1 MLLREKVPEGPS
13 VFHVVAEL
21 VPCGT
26 SPCMV
31 FGCLSGLCECLEA
44 SLGLEP
50 RLPVDRNLLYSDRVS
65 EYREAYPVRRRIRTH
80 QAWKQ
85 LVQRLLRHF
94 GARARWFVWNW
105 IGCDRSWRNTV
116 LGRVELRFFRSL
128 DHLVLVREFSPE
140 DVVERLQAG
149 A

>member
-1 MLLREKVPEGPS
+1 MK
-13 VFHVVAEL
+13 
-21 VPCGT
+21 
-26 SPCMV
+26 
-31 FGCLSGLCECLEA
+31 A

-50 RLPVDRNLLYSDRVS
+50 RLPVDRSLVLG
-65 EYREAYPVRRRIRTH
+65 P
-80 QAWKQ
+80 WKQ
-85 LVQRLLRHF
+85 SVQRLLRHF
-94 GARARWFVWNW
+94 GAQARWFVWNW

-128 DHLVLVREFSPE
+128 DHLVLVREFSLK

>member
-1 MLLREKVPEGPS
+1 
-13 VFHVVAEL
+13 
-21 VPCGT
+21 
-26 SPCMV
+26 MV

-85 LVQRLLRHF
+85 LIQRLLRHF
-94 GARARWFVWNW
+94 GARARCLSGTGLVVT
-105 IGCDRSWRNTV
+105 D
-116 LGRVELRFFRSL
+116 LGGIRCLVE
-128 DHLVLVREFSPE
+128 
-140 DVVERLQAG
+140 
-149 A
+149 

>member
-1 MLLREKVPEGPS
+1 MS
-13 VFHVVAEL
+13 A
-21 VPCGT
+21 
-26 SPCMV
+26 
-31 FGCLSGLCECLEA
+31 LEA

-65 EYREAYPVRRRIRTH
+65 ECREAYPVRRRIRTH
-80 QAWKQ
+80 SSGLEA
-85 LVQRLLRHF
+85 VGQRLLRHF

>member
-1 MLLREKVPEGPS
+1 
-13 VFHVVAEL
+13 
-21 VPCGT
+21 
-26 SPCMV
+26 MV

>member
-13 VFHVVAEL
+13 FFQR
-21 VPCGT
+21 G
-26 SPCMV
+26 
-31 FGCLSGLCECLEA
+31 SGACALWYEPVYGLWLFVRTCECLEA

-80 QAWKQ
+80 QAQ